1 MELGRWVFLA
11 PLGYI
16 NAPRAMGKSLMPDP
30 ERAPIVRR
38 VFEEY
43 ATGRFTKQQVLEQAW
58 AWGLTNRRNR
68 PLTSQAIGTLLRNR
82 PYAGIVDV
90 SEYGVRAK
98 RGDFEP
104 LISEELFYRVQ
115 SVLSGRVPAT
125 TPQQRAHQEFPLR
138 AFVRCVSCG
147 RGLTGSWSKG
157 RSEYYAYYHCRPG
170 CRAKVNV
177 TKAKLEG
184 LFADELTLL
193 QPTPGYMRLL
203 KESVLQIW
211 KARKA
216 AVREEIESA
225 ERAAKAI
232 QNKLHRLDE
241 AFLFE
246 RSIDIDT
253 YDRHAEKLREEL
265 TLARMD
271 RHSGQLDE
279 LDVEGILAFAERVLP
294 RAADLWVQASLEQ
307 RQRFQ
312 QLFFPD
318 GIAFDGNGFVRTALT
333 SPAFSYLRPI
343 RGANEGVVA

>member
-1 MELGRWVFLA
+1 MTVPWRER
-11 PLGYI
+11 
-16 NAPRAMGKSLMPDP
+16 PRDLTASAIMPAATA
-30 ERAPIVRR
+30 EVAHATV
-38 VFEEY
+38 EY
-43 ATGRFTKQQVLEQAW
+43 GTGRFTKQQVLEQART
-58 AWGLTNRRNR
+58 WGLTNRRGR
-68 PLTSQAIGTLLRNR
+68 PLTSQAIGVLLRNHL
-82 PYAGIVDV
+82 YAGIVDV
-90 SEYGVRAK
+90 PEYGVRAK

-104 LISEELFYRVQ
+104 LISEELFYRAQ
-115 SVLSGRVPAT
+115 SVLSGRVPVT
-125 TPQQRAHQEFPLR
+125 TPQQRAHPDSPLR

-157 RSEYYAYYHCRPG
+157 RREYYAYYHCRPG
-170 CRAKVNV
+170 CRARVNV

-184 LFADELTLL
+184 LFADELALL

-225 ERAAKAI
+225 ERVAKAI
-232 QNKLHRLDE
+232 QNKLDRLDE

-246 RSIDIDT
+246 RSIDIET

-265 TLARMD
+265 TLARID

-294 RAADLWVQASLEQ
+294 RASDLWVQASLEQ

-318 GIAFDGNGFVRTALT
+318 GIAFDGKGFVGTRVTA
-333 SPAFSYLRPI
+333 PAFSYLREI
-343 RGANEGVVA
+343 ETGNEKLVDLTGIEPVTS